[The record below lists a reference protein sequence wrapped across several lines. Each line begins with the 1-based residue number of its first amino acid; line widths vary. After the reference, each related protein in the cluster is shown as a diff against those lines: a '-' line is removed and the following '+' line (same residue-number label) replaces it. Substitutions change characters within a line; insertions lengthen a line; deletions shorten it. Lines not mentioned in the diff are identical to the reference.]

1 LVIGLSAK
9 GLVRSLSNQIISI
22 DGPAGSGKTTVT
34 KRLAEKIKGASI
46 SSGLVYRVLAFI
58 LSEDLELAETI
69 HSANDFSSAVKCLG
83 FEFQNGCT
91 IKNSKNQDITGIF
104 YTKSMDR
111 VSSRIAKKKENRL
124 IVSGFLSSF
133 IKDSWVK
140 DFDVII
146 IEGRDIGSVVFPN
159 ARWKIY
165 LDASVEERILRRNQ
179 ERDGAGNDIF
189 KRDRSDRDR
198 KNSPLVIPSGAL
210 VIDSTTLNLKEV
222 IALILEHIYEQA

>member
-1 LVIGLSAK
+1 LVVRLSAK
-9 GLVRSLSNQIISI
+9 GLVESLSSQILSI

-34 KRLAEKIKGASI
+34 KHLAEKIKGASI

-69 HSANDFSSAVKCLG
+69 HNANDFTSAVKCLG

-91 IKNSKNQDITGIF
+91 IKNSKNQDITEIF
-104 YTKSMDR
+104 YTKSIDQ
-111 VSSRIAKKKENRL
+111 VSSQIAKKKENRM

-133 IKDSWVK
+133 IKESWVK

-146 IEGRDIGSVVFPN
+146 IEGRDIGSVVFPD

-165 LDASVEERILRRNQ
+165 LDASVEERVLRRNQ
-179 ERDGAGNDIF
+179 ERDGAGNDIL

-198 KNSPLVIPSGAL
+198 KNSPLVIPPGAL
-210 VIDSTTLNLKEV
+210 IIDSTTLDLEGV
-222 IALILEHIYEQA
+222 IALILEHIS

>member
-1 LVIGLSAK
+1 
-9 GLVRSLSNQIISI
+9 
-22 DGPAGSGKTTVT
+22 
-34 KRLAEKIKGASI
+34 
-46 SSGLVYRVLAFI
+46 
-58 LSEDLELAETI
+58 
-69 HSANDFSSAVKCLG
+69 
-83 FEFQNGCT
+83 
-91 IKNSKNQDITGIF
+91 
-104 YTKSMDR
+104 MDR

-140 DFDVII
+140 AFDVII

-165 LDASVEERILRRNQ
+165 LDASVEERILRRTQ

-210 VIDSTTLNLKEV
+210 VIDSPTLNLKEV